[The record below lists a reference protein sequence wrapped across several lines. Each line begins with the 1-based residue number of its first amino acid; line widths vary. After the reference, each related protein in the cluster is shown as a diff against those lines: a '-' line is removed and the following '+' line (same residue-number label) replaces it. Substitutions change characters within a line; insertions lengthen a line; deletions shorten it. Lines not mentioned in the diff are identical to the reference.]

1 MTRLALARSGRA
13 ARRAATALCSLELV
27 GVLAV
32 GTLSALDAERFPE
45 ATVWSGYGS
54 GYLYVPLV
62 LPVLGLAWLAARR
75 GASAAPVEGG
85 PGKEASHMLER

>member
-1 MTRLALARSGRA
+1 
-13 ARRAATALCSLELV
+13 
-27 GVLAV
+27 VLAV
-32 GTLSALDAERFPE
+32 GTLSVLDAERFPE

-75 GASAAPVEGG
+75 GPAAAPVEQG
-85 PGKEASHMLER
+85 PGKEASHMLDQ